1 MDRLNDIP
9 DADMLFQRGRRL
21 AMNSVDI
28 PLSKTSAQMAMDHW
42 ATWVAQAL
50 RALSALHDAG
60 LAHGCIDGA
69 ALRVD
74 PEAAVLRLGGLQNV
88 FNSARRQDPPRESFN
103 PRSIVY
109 PPERLMA
116 QGREDGLTFSAIY
129 AAIEGEN
136 YAFDQIPA
144 IFVDLE
150 YSRPVMR
157 HMYETLDP
165 MDFQAG
171 DVWMLA
177 NTLFTVYDNL
187 LGTTPYVMSTNFYRA
202 HHDDFMDLMEGM
214 LELEPAKRITA
225 ADALSRWLS
234 LTASAAAETP
244 SSEPSV
250 KQSDSKLS
258 DSKQSD
264 SKLSDPKPKRPHLVL
279 SGPLDRAGRNRTRR
293 SPRS

>member
-1 MDRLNDIP
+1 MDRLQDIA
-9 DADMLFQRGRRL
+9 DADTMFQRGRRL
-21 AMNSVDI
+21 ALNSMDRA
-28 PLSKTSAQMAMDHW
+28 LSQVSAQMAMDHW

-60 LAHGCIDGA
+60 LAHGSIDGA

-74 PEAAVLRLGGLQNV
+74 PETAALRLGGLQNV
-88 FNSARRQDPPRESFN
+88 FDVRVRQEPPHESFN
-103 PRSIVY
+103 PRSTVY

-116 QGREDGLTFSAIY
+116 QGREDGLTFTAIY
-129 AAIEGEN
+129 AAIEGDN

-144 IFVDLE
+144 IFTELA
-150 YSRPVMR
+150 YSRPIMR

-165 MDFQAG
+165 MDYQAG

-187 LGTTPYVMSTNFYRA
+187 LGTTPYVMSTDFYRA
-202 HHDDFMDLMEGM
+202 HHDDFMDLMESM

-234 LTASAAAETP
+234 LTEPPSVSPAP
-244 SSEPSV
+244 SSASFSVPSV
-250 KQSDSKLS
+250 SPLLS
-258 DSKQSD
+258 DVKQGD
-264 SKLSDPKPKRPHLVL
+264 VKPRRPHLVL
-279 SGPLDRAGRNRTRR
+279 SGPLGRAGRNKTRR
-293 SPRS
+293 NPRN